1 MIIICMVF
9 VEIKKSIIPIMDLL
23 VIACSEEFDVP
34 ITFKRHIREYEVHYV
49 GIMII
54 W

>member
-9 VEIKKSIIPIMDLL
+9 VEIIPVMDLL
-23 VIACSEEFDVP
+23 VIACSEGFDVP